1 METINKLWLIHREI
15 GMCLLEQTFKPL
27 PTDVDSDLVS
37 GFLTAMLSFSEQIAK
52 EKIERIELETTAIQY
67 YISDVYVMAVICPRS
82 VSKAI
87 LKTKL
92 DLLAT
97 EFNEKYGDVLENF
110 TGNVDVFQDY
120 GKKVEEIVEQP
131 TISIKYL
138 SKTREQLEYY
148 LNKRKSEFDQLRGT
162 IENFIEDKAK
172 GVKNMLESKFKKVS
186 TKLKDTLKP

>member
-67 YISDVYVMAVICPRS
+67 YVSKNYVMAVICPRS
-82 VSKAI
+82 VSQVV

-92 DLLAT
+92 ELLAKKFD
-97 EFNEKYGDVLENF
+97 EEYGD
-110 TGNVDVFQDY
+110 
-120 GKKVEEIVEQP
+120 
-131 TISIKYL
+131 
-138 SKTREQLEYY
+138 
-148 LNKRKSEFDQLRGT
+148 
-162 IENFIEDKAK
+162 
-172 GVKNMLESKFKKVS
+172 
-186 TKLKDTLKP
+186 